1 MDKEYIIFQE
11 DGLFG
16 VKNQEGE
23 VIIPPQYNWF
33 DPQFICGLSLVRNH
47 QYQYAYIDTLNR
59 QIVPFGKYSWCDPQF
74 TCGYARVMEYHYL
87 EEKNQWGIID
97 TLGNIVV
104 PLKYDKIWVIKEE
117 YLFSI
122 KAFKDDREEKI
133 DLHKL
138 ANKIIL
144 DGLNYINV
152 YSVEAF
158 KQISNC
164 QKIFVKIMPC
174 SRQLFF
180 THGCNIGI
188 VAGKDIPKEPVIAI
202 VANSNSKIFP
212 LLMDKSDIGKRTLQ
226 ITKVPIKKKIKPK
239 TCPNKTSFWDYE
251 EEKMN
256 DVDNWE
262 DQRLDAFEGDESNY
276 WNIE

>member
-1 MDKEYIIFQE
+1 M
-11 DGLFG
+11 
-16 VKNQEGE
+16 
-23 VIIPPQYNWF
+23 
-33 DPQFICGLSLVRNH
+33 
-47 QYQYAYIDTLNR
+47 
-59 QIVPFGKYSWCDPQF
+59 
-74 TCGYARVMEYHYL
+74 
-87 EEKNQWGIID
+87 
-97 TLGNIVV
+97 
-104 PLKYDKIWVIKEE
+104 KYDKIWAIKEE

-144 DGLNYINV
+144 DGLNYICV

-158 KQISNC
+158 KQLSNC
-164 QKIFVKIMPC
+164 QKIFVKIVPY

-188 VAGKDIPKEPVIAI
+188 VAGKDIPKEPVVAI
-202 VANSNSKIFP
+202 VANSNGKIFP
-212 LLMDKSDIGKRTLQ
+212 LLMDKSDIGKVTLQ
-226 ITKVPIKKKIKPK
+226 ITKAPIKKEVISK
-239 TCPNKTSFWDYE
+239 TYPNKTSFWDYE
-251 EEKMN
+251 EERMN